1 MHIVTA
7 CSSMSRTAA
16 SGSKPVVGVITALAP
31 SARNGSI
38 PLIPPMWN
46 SGCPESQTSSAVAP
60 ISWIQLSVEATRFA
74 WVRTAPFGRPVVPD
88 V

>member
-7 CSSMSRTAA
+7 CSSMRRTAA
-16 SGSKPVVGVITALAP
+16 CGSKPVVGVMIAFAP

-38 PLIPPMWN
+38 PLIPPMWK
-46 SGCPESQTSSAVAP
+46 SGWPESQTSSAVAP
-60 ISWIQLSVEATRFA
+60 ISWIQLRVEATRFA

>member
-7 CSSMSRTAA
+7 CSSIRRTAWC
-16 SGSKPVVGVITALAP
+16 GSKPVVGVMTAFAP

-46 SGCPESQTSSAVAP
+46 SG
-60 ISWIQLSVEATRFA
+60 
-74 WVRTAPFGRPVVPD
+74 
-88 V
+88 